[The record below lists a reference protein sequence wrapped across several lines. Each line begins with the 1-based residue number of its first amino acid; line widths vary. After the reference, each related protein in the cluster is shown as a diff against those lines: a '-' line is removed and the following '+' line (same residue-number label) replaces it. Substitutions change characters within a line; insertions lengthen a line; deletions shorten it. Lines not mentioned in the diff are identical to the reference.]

1 MYDIISKEKIN
12 SLICDAS
19 YNIIVLETVSS
30 TNLYLKEL
38 SKDGAPHE
46 TVVIADN
53 QTNGRGR
60 PGREFFS
67 PSGTGIY
74 MSILIHPDKTEL
86 QPGLLTVAAGV
97 AVCRALESV
106 CSTIPRIKWVNDI
119 FVNGKKVCGVLAES
133 LTNPLQGINSIIV
146 GIGINVTTSS
156 ADFPGELSNIAGSVF
171 PENATR
177 NEIIAKVLA
186 EFKMI
191 YNSFDAKSL
200 IEEYKSY
207 LFVLG
212 KKISFNQNGKT
223 FSGIASDI
231 NTEGNLIVK
240 LENGETITLKSGE
253 VSLGSENF
261 TE

>member
-1 MYDIISKEKIN
+1 MS
-12 SLICDAS
+12 C
-19 YNIIVLETVSS
+19 VLKVETV
-30 TNLYLKEL
+30 
-38 SKDGAPHE
+38 AE
-46 TVVIADN
+46 T
-53 QTNGRGR
+53 
-60 PGREFFS
+60 
-67 PSGTGIY
+67 GTI
-74 MSILIHPDKTEL
+74 
-86 QPGLLTVAAGV
+86 
-97 AVCRALESV
+97 
-106 CSTIPRIKWVNDI
+106 
-119 FVNGKKVCGVLAES
+119 
-133 LTNPLQGINSIIV
+133 
-146 GIGINVTTSS
+146 
-156 ADFPGELSNIAGSVF
+156 
-171 PENATR
+171 
-177 NEIIAKVLA
+177 A